1 MIYFFVILFFMLI
14 LETVV
19 GFGSTSIGIPILSL
33 FLGTEVSVALMSASG
48 AVLCLVIFI
57 SQVKKINWREFFIIA
72 AAVLPCLP
80 LGYLAYASIR
90 QWEWLLRLVMGTT
103 VVFIAGHE
111 LWRRMVRKDSSDLPR
126 WAIYTALVA
135 GAVVEGMFSMG
146 GPLINVYT
154 LTRLKDKTVFR
165 ATMSGIWVMTISLS
179 MVFRVFYLQA
189 YSRPMWMAVLYS
201 LPLVLIAFLLGNKL
215 HYRLPDDKFINLIY
229 GVQLVS
235 GLLSIGGGLF
245 LMG

>member
-90 QWEWLLRLVMGTT
+90 QWEWLLRRGLGTT
-103 VVFIAGHE
+103 VVSISGH
-111 LWRRMVRKDSSDLPR
+111 
-126 WAIYTALVA
+126 
-135 GAVVEGMFSMG
+135 
-146 GPLINVYT
+146 
-154 LTRLKDKTVFR
+154 
-165 ATMSGIWVMTISLS
+165 
-179 MVFRVFYLQA
+179 
-189 YSRPMWMAVLYS
+189 
-201 LPLVLIAFLLGNKL
+201 
-215 HYRLPDDKFINLIY
+215 
-229 GVQLVS
+229 
-235 GLLSIGGGLF
+235 
-245 LMG
+245 